1 MTIYDIA
8 KIAGVSASS
17 VSRVINSKPGVNPE
31 TRQRVL
37 KTIEKYNY
45 SPNAVARGLVC
56 QTTKTVGILVADI
69 RNIHHTEGAYHIE
82 QELIAAGYCCIILNT
97 GIEDQDKINAIQILS
112 RRRVDGIVMMGSTFQ
127 SEAVREA
134 VELYLQDRPV
144 VLVNG
149 WLDCPDV
156 YGILTDEQGGVASC
170 VEYLIKKGCKHIAF
184 VQDASSTPSNQH
196 KKAGYQNGAAQLGL
210 DPSQWIYITE
220 NSLDGGEQATLRL
233 LKEHPEVDGIVYAVD
248 LLAAGGLHALRRKG
262 VNVPDQICVIGV
274 DDSDY
279 ARICTPT
286 LTSLDTKNIDVGI
299 MAARIVMD
307 HLSGKR
313 NTRRVMILP
322 DLVIREST

>member
-82 QELIAAGYCCIILNT
+82 QELMAAGYCCIILNT
-97 GIEDQDKINAIQILS
+97 GTEDQDKVNAIQILS

-127 SEAVREA
+127 SDAVQQA

-149 WLDCPDV
+149 WLDCPDT
-156 YGILTDEQGGVASC
+156 YGILTDDQGGVLSC
-170 VEYLIKKGCKHIAF
+170 VQYLMKRGRKRIAF
-184 VQDASSTPSNQH
+184 VQDDDNTPSNQQ
-196 KKAGYQNGAAQLGL
+196 KKAGYQAGAAQLGL
-210 DPSQWIYITE
+210 DFAQWTYIAE
-220 NSLDGGEQATLRL
+220 NSLEGGEEATQRL
-233 LKEHPEVDGIVYAVD
+233 LKDHPDVDGIVYAVD
-248 LLAAGGLHALRRKG
+248 LLAAGGLHALRREG
-262 VNVPDQICVIGV
+262 ISVPGQVSVIGV

-286 LTSLDTKNIDVGI
+286 LTSLDTKNIDVGL

-307 HLSGKR
+307 HLNGKH
-313 NTRRVMILP
+313 NTRRVMVLP
-322 DLVIREST
+322 DLVVREST